1 MKPKSIIQNQASR
14 IKPAKTKENSPA
26 EALSKIYRYCAYQ
39 ERSHREVKNKL
50 FEYGLRSSE
59 VDEILSQLITEGF
72 LNEERYAKAFV
83 GGKFRMMK
91 WGRVKIQRA
100 LEAEGLTPKCI
111 SRGLAEIDTKDYSK
125 TLVSLI
131 KKKST
136 QTTEPNLF
144 KKKNKIAQFVIGKG
158 YEPELVWESINE
170 LYP

>member
-1 MKPKSIIQNQASR
+1 MVCPSSNFQIVKFSNQQ
-14 IKPAKTKENSPA
+14 
-26 EALSKIYRYCAYQ
+26 ALSKIYRYCAYQ

-59 VDEILSQLITEGF
+59 VDEILAHLITEGF
-72 LNEERYAKAFV
+72 LNEERYAKAFA

-100 LEAEGLTPKCI
+100 LEMEGLTPKCI
-111 SRGLAEIDTKDYSK
+111 SRGLAEIDSKDYSK

-136 QTTEPNLF
+136 QTTDPNPF
-144 KKKNKIAQFVIGKG
+144 KKKNKIAQFAIGKG
-158 YEPELVWESINE
+158 YEPGLVWELLNE
-170 LYP
+170 LYS